1 MLICIACSAVLVNSR
16 YVNSNWNFCLA
27 AAILVFLLEL
37 SALLLSAT
45 FLGQRWVA
53 GSYCSVVVSILYNF
67 CSLVYSSI
75 KPSHSIFLIIVA
87 VYLIKLKS
95 DKPKVEVQLYHYV
108 KHSSTVFS
116 LKQAKKLCSSF
127 YKLQKYFSFHK
138 LVTMLVCYFMCIFK
152 HSIVLSFIFILMQL
166 IIRFE
171 ILLLIQ
177 TLFCMKSY

>member
-116 LKQAKKLCSSF
+116 LKQAKNCAVHFISNGILSCKNIFRFTNLSPCWFVTSCVFSS
-127 YKLQKYFSFHK
+127 
-138 LVTMLVCYFMCIFK
+138 
-152 HSIVLSFIFILMQL
+152 
-166 IIRFE
+166 
-171 ILLLIQ
+171 ILL
-177 TLFCMKSY
+177 S